1 MLSIQFE
8 TLHRIGFSNALF
20 AQLASLP
27 ALPDTPN
34 AQLMRI
40 IEVHK
45 GRLTLHNGEHP
56 CFARVLPRL
65 ITTLEEANYQ
75 LAVGDWVIAE
85 NNVLNEWWIT
95 SRLSPSNHLS
105 RRAFDGRRQ
114 SVASN
119 IDTALLVMGLD
130 HDFNLRRLER
140 YIALV
145 AAAAITPVIV
155 LSKADT
161 VGHAHQR
168 MNDTA
173 QRLNHRYAVLAINA
187 RDNISVQQ
195 LAPWLNS
202 GQTLCLLGS
211 SGAGK
216 STLTNTLANAGQQ
229 TGAIRE
235 DDSRGRHTTTSRSMH
250 FCANGACIIDAP
262 GLRTLRPDGDD
273 DCLHAAFEDI
283 EQWAQHCQF
292 RNCRHESEP
301 GCAVIAHCNPDRVFN
316 YHKLMR
322 DMHRSQQTP
331 LERIAERSR
340 WKAILKSA
348 GLRGKQK
355 RE

>member
-8 TLHRIGFSNALF
+8 TLHRIGFTNTLF
-20 AQLASLP
+20 QQLA
-27 ALPDTPN
+27 AFPDTPN

-45 GRLTLHNGEHP
+45 DRFTLHNGEHP
-56 CFARVLPRL
+56 CSARVLPRL
-65 ITTLEEANYQ
+65 ITSQEEDGVH
-75 LAVGDWVIAE
+75 LAVGDWIVAE
-85 NNVLNEWWIT
+85 KNGLNEWWIT
-95 SRLSPSNHLS
+95 ARLSPTNHLS

-119 IDTALLVMGLD
+119 IDTALLIMGLD

-140 YIALV
+140 YIAMV
-145 AAAAITPVIV
+145 AAADIAPVIV
-155 LSKADT
+155 LTKADI
-161 VGHAHQR
+161 VDRAGERIH
-168 MNDTA
+168 DTA
-173 QRLNHRYAVLAINA
+173 KRINHRYPVFAINA
-187 RDNISVQQ
+187 HDKDSVQQ

-216 STLTNTLANAGQQ
+216 STLTNTLANAEQE

-235 DDSRGRHTTTSRSMH
+235 DDSRGRHTTTHRSMH
-250 FCANGACIIDAP
+250 FCATGACIIDAP

-273 DCLHAAFEDI
+273 ECIHAAFEDI
-283 EQWAQHCQF
+283 EQWAEQCQF

-301 GCAVIAHCNPDRVFN
+301 GCAVREHCDQDRVFN
-316 YHKLMR
+316 YLKLMR
-322 DMHRSQQTP
+322 DMHRLQQTP

-340 WKAILKSA
+340 WKALMKSA
-348 GLRGKQK
+348 GARSRQK

>member
-1 MLSIQFE
+1 MLSISFE
-8 TLHRIGFSNALF
+8 TLHRIGFTNALF
-20 AQLASLP
+20 SQLANI
-27 ALPDTPN
+27 PDTPDTH
-34 AQLMRI
+34 LMRI

-45 GRLTLHNGEHP
+45 DRLTLHNGEHA
-56 CFARVLPRL
+56 CSARVLPRL
-65 ITTLEEANYQ
+65 ITALEAEGYQ

-85 NNVLNEWWIT
+85 INGLNEWWIN
-95 SRLSPSNHLS
+95 SRLSPANHLS

-140 YIALV
+140 YIAMV
-145 AAAAITPVIV
+145 AAADIEPVVV
-155 LSKADT
+155 LTKADT
-161 VGHAHQR
+161 V
-168 MNDTA
+168 MNADERIAETV
-173 QRLNHRYAVLAINA
+173 QRLNHRFPVFAINTLDRNSA
-187 RDNISVQQ
+187 LQ
-195 LAPWLNS
+195 LAPWLSS

-229 TGAIRE
+229 TGTIRE
-235 DDSRGRHTTTSRSMH
+235 DDSRGRHTTTHRSMH
-250 FCANGACIIDAP
+250 FCETGGCIIDAP

-273 DCLHAAFEDI
+273 DCINAAFEDI
-283 EQWAQHCQF
+283 EHWAAHCQF

-301 GCAVIAHCNPDRVFN
+301 GCAVRAHCDPDRVFN
-316 YHKLMR
+316 YLKLVR

-340 WKAILKSA
+340 WKALMKSA
-348 GLRGKQK
+348 GARSKQK
-355 RE
+355 RA